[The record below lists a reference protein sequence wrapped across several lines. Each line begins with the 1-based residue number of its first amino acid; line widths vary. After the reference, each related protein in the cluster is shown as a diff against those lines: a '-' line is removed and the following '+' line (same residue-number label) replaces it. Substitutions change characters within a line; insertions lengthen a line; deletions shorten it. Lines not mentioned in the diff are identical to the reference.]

1 MGTPYRSYAPPVATA
16 PQVAPS
22 PADAPSPQRAP
33 SPRYAYLVARLRG
46 RQITMEEAT
55 ELFQIQQQL
64 IQGMLP
70 PAGTAAAPSQA
81 APAQPSAPGSGLNL
95 RLSDDTV
102 GVGLIALGAAAG
114 LLAAMLARAESNRR
128 SPSPLTRT
136 PPP

>member
-1 MGTPYRSYAPPVATA
+1 
-16 PQVAPS
+16 
-22 PADAPSPQRAP
+22 
-33 SPRYAYLVARLRG
+33 
-46 RQITMEEAT
+46 MEEAT

-70 PAGTAAAPSQA
+70 PAGTPAPTSPA
-81 APAQPSAPGSGLNL
+81 APAPPSAPGSGLSL

-102 GVGLIALGAAAG
+102 GVGLVALGAAAG

-128 SPSPLTRT
+128 GPSSLART